1 MYIQYININKS
12 IETKIQLFSI
22 TFQVSLQYKTINFH
36 FCGGSVGTEVRNVLL
51 FLNRNALTHFIT
63 IYLKH
68 CKIMIFY
75 SDFKNFVITA
85 AHCCADQNKDQIK
98 VVAGDH
104 NIKQDEGTEQVGH
117 WKS

>member
-51 FLNRNALTHFIT
+51 FLNRNALTHLTLNDLFET
-63 IYLKH
+63 WQDY
-68 CKIMIFY
+68 
-75 SDFKNFVITA
+75 NFLF
-85 AHCCADQNKDQIK
+85 
-98 VVAGDH
+98 
-104 NIKQDEGTEQVGH
+104 
-117 WKS
+117 